1 MIAQQIAGC
10 VPPGTHLKR
19 EMEAR
24 GWSQSDLAEILG
36 RPIQT
41 INQIIQGKKA
51 ITPNT
56 ASELEDATGIS
67 AETWLNLESR
77 YRLSLEATRDAAV
90 SERASLFSRA
100 PVAEMRRRGWLRDT
114 RDIDKL
120 RQDVL
125 RFLRIESLGDGP
137 RFRFAARK
145 STPYDAVSPEQEA
158 WCCRAVELAEKMRG
172 VPTFSKARFEKSL
185 DWLRALGKSPQTI
198 GRIPGALRRLGVRFL
213 IVEHLPRTKIDG
225 AAFWLRKNR
234 PVVVLSLR
242 YGRIDYFLFTLFH
255 ELIHIR
261 HQDSMSLD
269 NDILNE
275 RQGKK
280 TSEIEAR
287 ANREAAAL
295 LVPPD
300 TVAAFIEGG
309 RRIGKGEIV
318 RLAQE
323 IGAHPGVVL
332 GHLQH
337 RGVIG
342 WSACRE
348 MLVPVRELIVKAAPT
363 DGWGKR
369 GL

>member
-1 MIAQQIAGC
+1 MTAQPIAGC

-41 INQIIQGKKA
+41 INQIIQAKKA

-56 ASELEDATGIS
+56 ARELEDATRIS
-67 AETWLNLESR
+67 AVTWLNLESR

-90 SERASLFSRA
+90 SERANLFSRA

-120 RQDVL
+120 KEDVL
-125 RFLRIESLGDGP
+125 RFLRIESLGDRP

-145 STPYDAVSPEQEA
+145 STTYDAVSPEQEA
-158 WCCRAVELAEKMRG
+158 WCCRAVELAEKMRD
-172 VPTFSKARFEKSL
+172 VPAFSKTQFEKNL
-185 DWLRALGKSPQTI
+185 AGLRALGKSPQTI
-198 GRIPGALRRLGVRFL
+198 GRIPGALRKLGVRFL

-225 AAFWLRKNR
+225 AAFWIGKK
-234 PVVVLSLR
+234 PVIVLSLR

-269 NDILNE
+269 DDILNE
-275 RQGKK
+275 SEGKK

-287 ANREAAAL
+287 ANKEAAAI

-300 TVAAFIEGG
+300 TVAEFIDGG
-309 RRIGKGEIV
+309 RRIGKGELV
-318 RLAQE
+318 RLADE
-323 IGAHPGVVL
+323 IGTHPGVLL

-348 MLVPVRELIVKAAPT
+348 LLVPVREMIVKAALT
-363 DGWGKR
+363 DGWGKK
-369 GL
+369 GP

>member
-1 MIAQQIAGC
+1 MNAQQIAGC

-56 ASELEDATGIS
+56 ARELEDATAIS

-77 YRLSLEATRDAAV
+77 YRLSLEARRDAAV

-120 RQDVL
+120 KQDVL
-125 RFLRIESLGDGP
+125 RFLRIESLGDEP

-145 STPYDAVSPEQEA
+145 STTYDAVSPEQEA
-158 WCCRAVELAEKMRG
+158 WCCRAVELAEKIRD
-172 VPTFSKARFEKSL
+172 VPTFSKAQFEKSL
-185 DWLRALGKSPQTI
+185 SELRALGKSPQTI
-198 GRIPGALRRLGVRFL
+198 GRIPAALRRVGVRFL
-213 IVEHLPRTKIDG
+213 IVEHLPRTKVDG
-225 AAFWLRKNR
+225 AAFWIGKNR

-242 YGRIDYFLFTLFH
+242 YGRIDHFLFTLFH

-261 HQDSMSLD
+261 HRDSMSLD

-275 RQGKK
+275 SQGKK

-300 TVAAFIEGG
+300 TFAKFIGG
-309 RRIGKGEIV
+309 DRRIGKGEIV
-318 RLAQE
+318 RLADE
-323 IGAHPGVVL
+323 IGTHPGVVL

-348 MLVPVRELIVKAAPT
+348 LLVPVRELIVKAAPT
-363 DGWGKR
+363 DGWKKR
-369 GL
+369 S